1 VFVLNLN
8 MEVTPAPGP
17 QSVRPQA
24 AGPAAVNKTVV
35 SNGTIL
41 LNGRLFPMVLDAG
54 TDCFTPHDYDLVMSS
69 KDAYGAN
76 TWWLQ
81 YAMRTMTSE
90 TEGGG
95 DEDTVDCYVSLRL
108 TMLALIRPNAF
119 LAALQFLF
127 FSPPYI
133 CDVHPM

>member
-1 VFVLNLN
+1 MRKFALLVLVFVLHLN

-54 TDCFTPHDYDLVMSS
+54 TDCFTPQDYDLVMSS
-69 KDAYGAN
+69 KEYLS
-76 TWWLQ
+76 W
-81 YAMRTMTSE
+81 SE
-90 TEGGG
+90 AS
-95 DEDTVDCYVSLRL
+95 DCR
-108 TMLALIRPNAF
+108 IDGEC
-119 LAALQFLF
+119 Q
-127 FSPPYI
+127 
-133 CDVHPM
+133 DVFVIAV